1 MADTPKTPRNKPR
14 NATGAATLSASE
26 ALKAAE
32 AAIGTAPAKPKP
44 ATKSVKPIDANPQAK
59 SVKPID
65 ANPQAKS
72 VKPIDANPQ
81 AKSVKPIDANPQAKS
96 VKPID
101 ANPQAKSVK
110 PIDTNP
116 QAASV
121 KPIDTN
127 PQSAPEPEPE
137 PPVAEPPVVEPV
149 EEPAA
154 PEPAAPEPDTE
165 ITESLP
171 QEAETIATTLLP
183 ATEGTK
189 IMTDVIETGKK
200 FAEETKAKF
209 ETAYTDFN
217 AKAKAGVEKSSKAI
231 EELSDLAKGNVEALV
246 ESGKIAAKGIETLG
260 QEAVDYSKKNFEKAT
275 ASFKSLSTVKT
286 PTEFFQLQS
295 QLLSSSFD
303 EFTKEAAK
311 SSEAFMKLA
320 GDVAQPLTARVT
332 LVTDKVKSLAA

>member
-1 MADTPKTPRNKPR
+1 MADTPKTPRSKPR
-14 NATGAATLSASE
+14 SKASASTLSASE

-32 AAIGTAPAKPKP
+32 AAIGSAPAKPKP
-44 ATKSVKPIDANPQAK
+44 VAK
-59 SVKPID
+59 KV
-65 ANPQAKS
+65 AVA
-72 VKPIDANPQ
+72 
-81 AKSVKPIDANPQAKS
+81 
-96 VKPID
+96 
-101 ANPQAKSVK
+101 SVK

-116 QAASV
+116 QADEVKPIDTNPQSSV

-127 PQSAPEPEPE
+127 PQADEVKPIDTNPQSTPEPEPVPE
-137 PPVAEPPVVEPV
+137 QEPV
-149 EEPAA
+149 EEPSDPD
-154 PEPAAPEPDTE
+154 PEPE
-165 ITESLP
+165 ITESLS
-171 QEAETIATTLLP
+171 EKAESFATTPLP

-189 IMTDVIETGKK
+189 IMNDVIETGKK

-209 ETAYTDFN
+209 ETAYADFN
-217 AKAKAGVEKSSKAI
+217 EKTKANVEKSTKAI

-260 QEAVDYSKKNFEKAT
+260 QEAVDYSKKSFEKAT
-275 ASFKSLSTVKT
+275 ASIKSFSTVKT

-311 SSEAFMKLA
+311 SSEALMKLA
-320 GDVAQPLTARVT
+320 GDVAQPLSARVT